1 MSETPKKL
9 PETQA
14 TITSLFRESSDCNKD
29 PSKDAA
35 ADEDQNEYSKEGR
48 NIDSILRSVE
58 RKMNKIVTVD
68 HLQKEFKKMVTE
80 EFLCSKIESLK
91 TELKKHFDKEL
102 EKVYSKIKQ
111 LEEKVSDAYEKV
123 DFLENKVVD
132 LQTEI
137 QSIKTINRKLE
148 EKAQEHAEELTQIKY
163 AMKSREIQMN
173 ELEQYTRANSI
184 RIYGL
189 EDRNKNET
197 AEETSLTVIKF
208 LKNKLEM
215 DFKVIDID
223 IAHRLGRFR
232 EDGNRPVICRFSSR
246 MNKMKVMKNRSSL
259 KGSGYVIKED
269 LTLKNAKLLQE
280 VAVISNVKA
289 AWSDQGKVIALLDND
304 TQGKQKVVVTLRT
317 DLSLPLAGNLRPV
330 SYSR

>member
-1 MSETPKKL
+1 M
-9 PETQA
+9 
-14 TITSLFRESSDCNKD
+14 
-29 PSKDAA
+29 
-35 ADEDQNEYSKEGR
+35 
-48 NIDSILRSVE
+48 
-58 RKMNKIVTVD
+58 
-68 HLQKEFKKMVTE
+68 
-80 EFLCSKIESLK
+80 
-91 TELKKHFDKEL
+91 
-102 EKVYSKIKQ
+102 
-111 LEEKVSDAYEKV
+111 
-123 DFLENKVVD
+123 D

-215 DFKVIDID
+215 DFKMIDID

-280 VAVISNVKA
+280 VAAISNVKA
-289 AWSDQGKVIALLDND
+289 AWSDQG
-304 TQGKQKVVVTLRT
+304 
-317 DLSLPLAGNLRPV
+317 
-330 SYSR
+330 